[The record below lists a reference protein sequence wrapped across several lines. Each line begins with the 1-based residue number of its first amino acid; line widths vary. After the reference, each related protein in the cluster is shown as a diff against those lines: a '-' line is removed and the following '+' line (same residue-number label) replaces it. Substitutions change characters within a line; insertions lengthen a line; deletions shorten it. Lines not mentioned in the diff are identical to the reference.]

1 MDYESIKDIDDNKNQ
16 NNTVQVLLLG
26 LLAMFAITSVGILHT
41 NEKEFIQLIYPSISN
56 FQISFYDTIIYIS
69 YLTVGII
76 TGILSDRYGKR
87 KLFIIVGSIG
97 ASLFSWLLTIAPN
110 YPVLL
115 TFRFFQGSF
124 IVLSW
129 QTLMTLI
136 LDLSSPQSRGRNMG
150 IYGVF
155 LSLAMGLGPMLGGF
169 LAVKGIFIPYYIAV
183 ILNALVLIVAL
194 VILREPQNLNKNP
207 SIIQNLSIVKNNPK
221 LVIPSIFNF
230 IDRLH
235 MGFILFALPL
245 LILDVLGLDP
255 SKRGMAL
262 GIFAIPFI
270 LLQYP
275 IGKLSDKIGRFK
287 PLVIGSFF
295 YGIIMCFVGF
305 AGSFGFISLVAILFV
320 LGIFSGITSPPNMAL
335 VGDCIRKED
344 RAMGMGFFNFVGNLG
359 IIIGPLIGGALVNTE
374 NYVIAFII
382 AGIIE
387 FLGLIVV
394 CVIIIYKYHI
404 KIFEKPDPQA
414 MKTLMKGD

>member
-183 ILNALVLIVAL
+183 ILNVLVLIVAL

-207 SIIQNLSIVKNNPK
+207 SITIMI
-221 LVIPSIFNF
+221 
-230 IDRLH
+230 
-235 MGFILFALPL
+235 
-245 LILDVLGLDP
+245 
-255 SKRGMAL
+255 
-262 GIFAIPFI
+262 I
-270 LLQYP
+270 LLTG
-275 IGKLSDKIGRFK
+275 IIFK
-287 PLVIGSFF
+287 PAYL
-295 YGIIMCFVGF
+295 
-305 AGSFGFISLVAILFV
+305 
-320 LGIFSGITSPPNMAL
+320 
-335 VGDCIRKED
+335 
-344 RAMGMGFFNFVGNLG
+344 
-359 IIIGPLIGGALVNTE
+359 
-374 NYVIAFII
+374 
-382 AGIIE
+382 
-387 FLGLIVV
+387 
-394 CVIIIYKYHI
+394 
-404 KIFEKPDPQA
+404 
-414 MKTLMKGD
+414 